1 MVDLD
6 QEDTAPTTLNMS
18 AKKKELMSTAM
29 KRTSEW
35 IFSQEIPSDVTVQV
49 AGVSF
54 SLHKF
59 PLVSKCGYIRKVV
72 SESNDADV
80 SVIVIPDAPG
90 GAESFELAAKF
101 CYGINF
107 EINTE
112 NIAALRCVAE
122 YLEMTEDY
130 AVGSLVERTE
140 AFLNEVALQSL
151 AGAISVLHASEN
163 LLPIAEE
170 VKLVGRCID
179 AIAYLACKESGND
192 IAISST
198 ISNSKTVVDWW
209 AEDLAVLR
217 IDIFQRVLIAMIAR
231 GFKPYAFGPVL
242 MLYAQKALRGLEIF
256 GKGRKKIE
264 PRQEHEKRVVLETIV
279 SLLPKEKNAMS
290 VSFLTV
296 LLRAAHPTITDL
308 ERKKVCSLMD
318 CQKLSREACAHAA
331 QNDRL
336 PVQTVVQVLYYEQQR
351 LRDVMN
357 GSMSSGTSPSISS
370 RVNLY
375 PPTDIHPVSDE
386 LSSLKRE
393 NEDLKLELV
402 KMKMRLKEIER
413 PSSAVPS
420 AASSP
425 MGIFVPSS
433 DKPPF
438 PRKSFMNSVSKKLGR
453 LYPFGVPP
461 SGAKARTRPS
471 KDRRHSIS

>member
-1 MVDLD
+1 MESYL
-6 QEDTAPTTLNMS
+6 A
-18 AKKKELMSTAM
+18 
-29 KRTSEW
+29 
-35 IFSQEIPSDVTVQV
+35 EIASDRN
-49 AGVSF
+49 
-54 SLHKF
+54 L
-59 PLVSKCGYIRKVV
+59 PVSKFIGLT
-72 SESNDADV
+72 EL
-80 SVIVIPDAPG
+80 IP
-90 GAESFELAAKF
+90 EQSR
-101 CYGINF
+101 I
-107 EINTE
+107 
-112 NIAALRCVAE
+112 
-122 YLEMTEDY
+122 TEDGMY
-130 AVGSLVERTE
+130 RA
-140 AFLNEVALQSL
+140 
-151 AGAISVLHASEN
+151 
-163 LLPIAEE
+163 
-170 VKLVGRCID
+170 
-179 AIAYLACKESGND
+179 
-192 IAISST
+192 
-198 ISNSKTVVDWW
+198 
-209 AEDLAVLR
+209 
-217 IDIFQRVLIAMIAR
+217 IDIYL
-231 GFKPYAFGPVL
+231 K
-242 MLYAQKALRGLEIF
+242 
-256 GKGRKKIE
+256 
-264 PRQEHEKRVVLETIV
+264 
-279 SLLPKEKNAMS
+279 
-290 VSFLTV
+290 
-296 LLRAAHPTITDL
+296 AHPTITDL

-425 MGIFVPSS
+425 MGIIVPSS
-433 DKPPF
+433 DKPPL